1 MKKNVWMKH
10 KLIMI
15 HLKII
20 IMMLLLFI
28 ISCDDSNTILPVE
41 NVVVK
46 YLHLG
51 HTRTDEN
58 PSMDPAV
65 EKIDYSKYDMLWLGG
80 DLAYL
85 TSKDEETIS
94 HVDSIY
100 NLSDSNTLL
109 ALGYHDYDNLD
120 LVEEITKRPA
130 FYSYYKNG
138 ITFIILDTQDSLS
151 NIIGEQKKL
160 FIETIQGIQNSSHLI
175 ILHHKLIWMY
185 GNSNLQPKINSISNA
200 PLRDC
205 IYCINP
211 NNFNSELYPE
221 LVEIKKRGIEVLC
234 IGGDIGIHSKEFE
247 YVTEDGIYFLAS
259 GIKSG
264 DEVNKGLV
272 FTHDVTNQ
280 KLSWEFKLLEE
291 L

>member
-1 MKKNVWMKH
+1 
-10 KLIMI
+10 MI
-15 HLKII
+15 YFKVKIL
-20 IMMLLLFI
+20 MLLFI
-28 ISCDDSNTILPVE
+28 IISCDSSNTILPVE

-51 HTRTDEN
+51 HTRTNEN
-58 PSMDPAV
+58 PLMDSIV
-65 EKIDYSKYDMLWLGG
+65 EKIDYSKYEMLWLGG

-85 TSKDEETIS
+85 TSRDEKTIS

-100 NLSDSNTLL
+100 NLSDSNTLV
-109 ALGYHDYDNLD
+109 ALGNHDYDNID
-120 LVEEITKRPA
+120 LVEEFTKRPA

-138 ITFIILDTQDSLS
+138 ITFLILDTQDSLS

-160 FIETIQGIQNSSHLI
+160 FNETIQNIQNSSHLI

-185 GNSNLQPKINSISNA
+185 GNTYLQPKINSISNG
-200 PLRDC
+200 PFSDC

-221 LVEIKKRGIEVLC
+221 LVKIKERGIEVLC
-234 IGGDIGIHSKEFE
+234 IGGDIGVFAKEFE

-259 GIKSG
+259 GINSG
-264 DEVNKGLV
+264 DIINKGLV

-291 L
+291 I

>member
-1 MKKNVWMKH
+1 MKY
-10 KLIMI
+10 KLRIT
-15 HLKII
+15 HLKIKI
-20 IMMLLLFI
+20 LILLLLI
-28 ISCDDSNTILPVE
+28 ISCNSSNTLVSEE

-51 HTRTDEN
+51 HTRTNEN
-58 PSMDPAV
+58 PSMDPII
-65 EKIDYSKYDMLWLGG
+65 EKIDYTKYDMLWLGG

-109 ALGYHDYDNLD
+109 ALGNHDYDNLD
-120 LVEEITKRPA
+120 LVEEFPKRPA
-130 FYSYYKNG
+130 FYSYYNNG
-138 ITFIILDTQDSLS
+138 ITFIIFDTQDSLS
-151 NIIGEQKKL
+151 NIIGIQKKL
-160 FIETIQGIQNSSHLI
+160 FKETIQGLQNSTHLI

-185 GNSNLQPKINSISNA
+185 GNTHLQPKINSISNA
-200 PLRDC
+200 PLGDC
-205 IYCINP
+205 FYCINP
-211 NNFNSELYPE
+211 NNFNSEVYPE

-234 IGGDIGIHSKEFE
+234 IGGDIGVNAKEFE

-259 GIKSG
+259 GINSG
-264 DEVNKGLV
+264 DEINKGLV
-272 FTHDVTNQ
+272 FTHEVTNQ

-291 L
+291 I